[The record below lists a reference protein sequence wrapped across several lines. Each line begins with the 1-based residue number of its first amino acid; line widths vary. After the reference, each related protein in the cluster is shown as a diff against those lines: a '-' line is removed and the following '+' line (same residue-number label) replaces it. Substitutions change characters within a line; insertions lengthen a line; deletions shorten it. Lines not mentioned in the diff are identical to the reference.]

1 MWARRSVFG
10 LKYNIMTEKIMPR
23 WRRNIYLFLTSQ
35 FLTGITSMIVQ
46 YAIIW
51 YLTKQTNSATV
62 LSFATLVGMLPMAL
76 LSPFAGP
83 FVDRYN
89 KKLLLIV
96 PDVIAAIFAIA
107 LSIAGTLASTFP
119 LWLVFVSLLVR
130 SIAQTFQM
138 PTVQSILPTMVPADE
153 LTKINGQLGMIQ
165 SANMIIAPAFG
176 AFLFAIVPM
185 NWLILLDV
193 VGAVFGI
200 SLLLFVKIPEHR
212 VIDEPVHA
220 LRDAKFGL
228 TQLRATKGLWAITMI
243 GAIFMFVY
251 MPAASLY
258 PLMTMQYFHGTV
270 GQAGLVEVVFS
281 VGMLI
286 GGAIIGFFGKWRDRV
301 LPMLW
306 SMILMGI
313 MFGISGFLPG
323 NQIGFYWFAGLNI
336 LSGIMV
342 PFYSTLS
349 MTMIQQSYPPE
360 HLGRILGIINS
371 LMSIASPIGLIFA
384 GPLADMIGVEK
395 LFLIGGLGALV
406 CGVAMWLTPSVRT
419 YDLQLQAKLEE

>member
-1 MWARRSVFG
+1 MWSRRSVFG

-62 LSFATLVGMLPMAL
+62 LSFATLLGMLPMAL

-107 LSIAGTLASTFP
+107 LSIVGTLASTFP

-185 NWLILLDV
+185 NWLILVDV

-243 GAIFMFVY
+243 GAIFMFLY

-258 PLMTMQYFHGTV
+258 PLMTMKYFHGTV

-306 SMILMGI
+306 SMILMGG

-323 NQIGFYWFAGLNI
+323 NQIGFYWFAGLNV

-360 HLGRILGIINS
+360 HLGRILGMINS

-419 YDLQLQAKLEE
+419 YDLKLQAKLEE